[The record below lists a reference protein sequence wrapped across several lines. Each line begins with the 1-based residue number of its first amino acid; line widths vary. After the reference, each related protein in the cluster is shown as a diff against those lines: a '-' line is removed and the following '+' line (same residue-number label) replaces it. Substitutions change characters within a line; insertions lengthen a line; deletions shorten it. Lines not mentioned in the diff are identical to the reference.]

1 MKTIEHKVP
10 NDDGWVLSVHQTWHE
25 ERLVRGRDPVLI
37 VPGYGMNSFIFSYH
51 PRGLS
56 LEGYLAEAGFEV
68 WRADL
73 RAQGGSRSVGGGES
87 FSMADLAMADLT
99 AVVGAVREQTR
110 TGRGKVSVLGAS
122 LGGTIMFIHAA
133 LNPEHHFGAMVSI
146 GSPVRWV
153 KVHPLL
159 KLAFRSPELA
169 GALRLRNTRRLAGVA
184 LPLLARFT
192 PWVLSIYMNPD
203 ITDTSAAREL
213 VKTVEDPN
221 RHVNR
226 EIARWIGTRDLVVR
240 GVNVSDALPKMTSP
254 FLCVLASN
262 DGIVPRETAAFS
274 YEHIGSKDKAILEVG
289 RDEIAMAHA
298 DLFVSSE
305 AHERVFRPL
314 ATWLAALHPDA
325 ASHGASGGAR
335 PEG

>member
-1 MKTIEHKVP
+1 MKSIHHEVP
-10 NDDGWVLSVHQTWHE
+10 NGDGWVLSVHQTWDE
-25 ERLVRGRDPVLI
+25 ARLVKGRDPVLI

-56 LEGYLAEAGFEV
+56 LEGFLAEAGFEV

-73 RAQGGSRSVGGGES
+73 RAQGGSRSVGGGED
-87 FSMADLAMADLT
+87 FTMADLAATDVT
-99 AVVGAVREQTR
+99 AVVDTVLARTQT
-110 TGRGKVSVLGAS
+110 GGEKVSLLGAS
-122 LGGTIMFIHAA
+122 LGGTLMFIHAA
-133 LNPEHHFGAMVSI
+133 LNPEHRFGAMVSI

-159 KLAFRSPELA
+159 AIAFKSPRFA
-169 GALRLRNTRRLAGVA
+169 GSLRLRGTRALAGLA
-184 LPLLARFT
+184 LPLLARYL
-192 PWVLSIYMNPD
+192 PWVLSIYMNPE

-226 EIARWIGTRDLVVR
+226 EIAHWFASRDLVVR
-240 GVNVSDALPKMTSP
+240 GVNVSDALPRITVP

-262 DGIVPRETAAFS
+262 DGIVPRETALYA
-274 YEHIGSKDKAILEVG
+274 YDRIGSRNRQVLEVG
-289 RDEIAMAHA
+289 TTEIAMAHA
-298 DLFVSSE
+298 DLFVSTE

-314 ATWLAALHPDA
+314 ASWLA
-325 ASHGASGGAR
+325 SIG
-335 PEG
+335 PEAG